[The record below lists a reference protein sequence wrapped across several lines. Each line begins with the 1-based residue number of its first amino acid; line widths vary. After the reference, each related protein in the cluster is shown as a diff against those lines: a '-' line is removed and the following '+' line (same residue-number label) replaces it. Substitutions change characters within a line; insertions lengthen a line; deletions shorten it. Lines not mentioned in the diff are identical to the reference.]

1 MTKIACWFIWKFDIE
16 FLWTASIL
24 LRLQVS
30 STTIATLCQEMY
42 IVQWKSPCEEIFIAS
57 YFIPAPAGPLNHL
70 GYLYRCIC
78 ICLFIRICTVLLT
91 MWGDVAS
98 CTCWTTL
105 CICIWVFVFLFVFLY
120 LCISILHLCIFI
132 CPFVFSYS
140 ANHLW
145 GDAAPGGPPCP
156 MQQWIM
162 ITLCDAPA
170 QFAYSI
176 TISPCLVHTLQYY
189 LAHTWSSSFILTQ
202 EKYLETKIPI
212 SYLSSI
218 RICLG
223 LSLGC
228 GSAAHWSTM
237 HRAFIVSLWNW
248 SCVWMS
254 WTNGWM

>member
-1 MTKIACWFIWKFDIE
+1 MQIT
-16 FLWTASIL
+16 LWGD
-24 LRLQVS
+24 
-30 STTIATLCQEMY
+30 
-42 IVQWKSPCEEIFIAS
+42 IAS
-57 YFIPAPAGPLNHL
+57 CFIPAPAGPVNHL
-70 GYLYRCIC
+70 GYLYLRIY
-78 ICLFIRICTVLLT
+78 RICTVLIT

-140 ANHLW
+140 ANQ
-145 GDAAPGGPPCP
+145 PVRRCSGPPCP

-189 LAHTWSSSFILTQ
+189 LAHTWSPSFILTQ

-218 RICLG
+218 R
-223 LSLGC
+223 SEY
-228 GSAAHWSTM
+228 
-237 HRAFIVSLWNW
+237 
-248 SCVWMS
+248 VWVYL
-254 WTNGWM
+254 